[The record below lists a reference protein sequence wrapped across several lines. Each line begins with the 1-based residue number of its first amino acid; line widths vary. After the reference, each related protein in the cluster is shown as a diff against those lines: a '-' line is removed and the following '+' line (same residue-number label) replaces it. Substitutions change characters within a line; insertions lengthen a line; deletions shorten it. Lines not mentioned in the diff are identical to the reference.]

1 MLGHLL
7 FARGGVQ
14 WTRCAGLGADSI
26 QWTRCYTNKGSE
38 SKGFNLPRWGTPG
51 NWHEQRQEDNDPKN
65 ILKRFENPAAMA
77 VRAKVFGPSYSLKTM
92 TGEDAWREF
101 GLSASNLAG
110 LPSMERLGVVHD
122 SSSITRL
129 YNKFEV
135 QDAAILR
142 FGGEDL
148 AFHSLQT
155 FLRRR
160 KACLTRRRSR
170 IHSRNSGFFA
180 TLATTLQIGEG
191 PAPATAAAVAA
202 AAAAAVGRGEKAKA
216 LQEAVGTGGGGGG
229 GGGGQGRKGKGVA
242 GGRGDGSSGDGDD
255 EGGGGRLTAT
265 TRKGH
270 VIGSRAVTAAIVGN
284 TAVLATKLVAYAY
297 TGSGAMLS
305 EAIHS
310 GADVMNQSLLFYGL
324 RRSSL
329 NPDSDHPYGYGFETY
344 VWSMISAVG
353 SFFLGAGASIYHGS
367 DALWHALSSS
377 SSPVVVSG
385 SAAVGGDVLL
395 DSPAVAADLA
405 AAAMMIEAAPIAL
418 TVLGFAGLLES
429 YTAWIAWIELSRE
442 AKRAGMTSK
451 DYITHGP
458 DPVNVAVFLEDVIAV
473 GGVGVAAAGIG
484 LTVCTGNVAFDALGS
499 IGVGLLMGGV
509 SVFVIAK
516 NRRLLGQSVP
526 KSKAKVVALLLQDE
540 IVMSCLDVKAV
551 TIRPGVCRFKAEIQF
566 NPTTLADKYLDQHP
580 DNLPGISASLSR
592 ALEATATLKQ
602 TRKEQ
607 KQEEQQQP
615 SSNTDSSSI
624 SSSSS
629 SSLDEPRDESAER
642 AALRQQLHRYS
653 RMLLLSSSSLDEP
666 RDESA
671 ERAALRQQLHRYSRM
686 LLLTLALEVDRLEE
700 LIRKH
705 HPEYHYIDIEVL

>member
-180 TLATTLQIGEG
+180 TLATTL
-191 PAPATAAAVAA
+191 ANR
-202 AAAAAVGRGEKAKA
+202 RGAGA
-216 LQEAVGTGGGGGG
+216 SYSGSSGG

-367 DALWHALSSS
+367 DALWHALSAS

-429 YTAWIAWIELSRE
+429 YTAWIAWKELSRE

-602 TRKEQ
+602 TRKKQ

-624 SSSSS
+624 
-629 SSLDEPRDESAER
+629 
-642 AALRQQLHRYS
+642 
-653 RMLLLSSSSLDEP
+653 SSSSLDEP